1 MGALELVSRCRR
13 QTGGGGGGNRIMKER
28 MSTRRSENTKLLPGY
43 SLPLQ

>member
-13 QTGGGGGGNRIMKER
+13 QTGGGGWNRIMKER
-28 MSTRRSENTKLLPGY
+28 MSMRRSENTKLLPGY

>member
-1 MGALELVSRCRR
+1 MGALELVSKCRR
-13 QTGGGGGGNRIMKER
+13 QTGGGVEQNNER